1 MPKEEV
7 PVNTPIFDIR
17 SPKTRSF
24 LRMMNAVKQNP
35 LNIADFLDDRIP
47 AMGIGNVDKS
57 LVDEEPKGIKSDKEM
72 QGAWS
77 FMQMLLNRS
86 GFGAMTPF
94 ETIELYRV
102 VNDSGLAYKEANQI
116 KRQIKVCK
124 HEINKKV
131 DVEKNQKELVELQEK
146 LKTTESNIRVDG
158 YSRNQRAAL
167 TQAVLIIGFIKE
179 YVSLRKVR
187 VENAEE
193 QPVYI
198 PLDGDDQTT
207 GISIDKEK
215 KEVKLAKGPY
225 IFYAT
230 SVESLEQYPKAKE
243 FVQIIKKKFDQKLRI
258 GADMLDYIKLDIPEE
273 SMSFGYDSDPV
284 TAEALVA
291 MIKAAQPSPLITA
304 KDVTE
309 ADKAKEEQKPAE
321 SAE

>member
-1 MPKEEV
+1 
-7 PVNTPIFDIR
+7 
-17 SPKTRSF
+17 
-24 LRMMNAVKQNP
+24 
-35 LNIADFLDDRIP
+35 
-47 AMGIGNVDKS
+47 
-57 LVDEEPKGIKSDKEM
+57 
-72 QGAWS
+72 
-77 FMQMLLNRS
+77 MQMLLNRS

-131 DVEKNQKELVELQEK
+131 DVEKNQKELVKLQEK
-146 LKTTESNIRVDG
+146 LKTAESNIKVDG

-225 IFYAT
+225 MFYAT

-243 FVQIIKKKFDQKLRI
+243 FVQIIKKKFEQKLRV
-258 GADMLDYIKLDIPEE
+258 GADMLDYVNLLIPED
-273 SMSFGYDSDPV
+273 MNFGYDSDPV
-284 TAEALVA
+284 TAESLVA

-304 KDVTE
+304 KDVAE